1 MRRVSLGLP
10 LLAVM
15 SLTGP
20 SPTFA
25 DVVLPDP
32 LAGYCAGA
40 EQCVHGSVDAPTS
53 TNPPVD
59 FGFTASG
66 GPSTGD
72 LLIDI
77 LIPTTLDPGG
87 NYTLTGTLSG
97 TASLVSTTPF
107 AAGAFGLGSNP
118 TLSAYLD
125 AVPKVPDPHPLS
137 PDNNLM
143 NYLGST
149 QPLVP
154 SETGYDVY
162 QVDLGSATLQ
172 KPGNPG
178 ISPLEE
184 LTGQSLQLGF
194 FIVAFQNQGTAA
206 SPDWVGTENSGAIF
220 ETSSCSSC
228 GDQPVPEPASVAI
241 LGSGLVLLGLLVW
254 FRRRSVAFG
263 GPATA

>member
-97 TASLVSTTPF
+97 KASLASTTPF

-125 AVPKVPDPHPLS
+125 AIPTVPDPHPSS

-149 QPLVP
+149 QALVP
-154 SETGYDVY
+154 GETGYDVY

-172 KPGNPG
+172 SPGNPG

-184 LTGQSLQLGF
+184 LTGQSLQLGS
-194 FIVAFQNQGTAA
+194 FIVAFQNQGSVG

-220 ETSSCSSC
+220 ETSPCSRC
-228 GDQPVPEPASVAI
+228 GDTPPIPEPTSFAI
-241 LGSGLVLLGLLVW
+241 LGSGLALLGLLGW
-254 FRRRSVAFG
+254 FTRRRVAFV
-263 GPATA
+263 PATA

>member
-125 AVPKVPDPHPLS
+125 AIPTVPDPHPSS

-149 QPLVP
+149 QALVP

-162 QVDLGSATLQ
+162 QVDLGSATRPLSSLTN
-172 KPGNPG
+172 KASTLPNPLR
-178 ISPLEE
+178 SY
-184 LTGQSLQLGF
+184 
-194 FIVAFQNQGTAA
+194 
-206 SPDWVGTENSGAIF
+206 
-220 ETSSCSSC
+220 CSARVC
-228 GDQPVPEPASVAI
+228 W
-241 LGSGLVLLGLLVW
+241 LLGLCRGAGAARDFEVLFSEGW
-254 FRRRSVAFG
+254 KSPIITGRSRSGGVFG
-263 GPATA
+263 DDRGRWRDRITVSSGIIHA

>member
-1 MRRVSLGLP
+1 MRSMFIGFP
-10 LLAVM
+10 LLATM
-15 SLTGP
+15 ALAGA

-40 EQCVHGSVDAPTS
+40 GQCVHGSVDAPTS

-87 NYTLTGTLSG
+87 NYSLTGTLSG

-125 AVPKVPDPHPLS
+125 AIPTVPDPHPSS

-149 QPLVP
+149 QALVP
-154 SETGYDVY
+154 GETGYDVY

-172 KPGNPG
+172 SPGNPG

-184 LTGQSLQLGF
+184 LTGQSLQLGS
-194 FIVAFQNQGTAA
+194 FIVAFQNQGSVG

-220 ETSSCSSC
+220 ETSPCSRC
-228 GDQPVPEPASVAI
+228 GDTPPIPEPTSVAI
-241 LGSGLVLLGLLVW
+241 LGSGLVLLGLLGW
-254 FRRRSVAFG
+254 FTRRRVAFV
-263 GPATA
+263 PATA